1 MVDQRELKVQ
11 RNPKIKTMM
20 SLPKPWTF
28 FQGIQGL
35 VGTKTLTGSQW
46 MAALWTV
53 VRCSKLLWVFFETYL
68 KNVTMAS
75 DGLMSYHNCE
85 QCWPMMVTASVNVTT
100 VGLRNHVMAYVAT
113 VGLRHQTG
121 NVRVIGLCSF
131 LVNLVFKAYK
141 KVNVETIGLEHYV
154 VNIQTAIFKVMW
166 SPCQC
171 QQGRW
176 WMILNTVCN
185 LEDIPLDDHKVFRLG
200 INRGSQ

>member
-1 MVDQRELKVQ
+1 
-11 RNPKIKTMM
+11 
-20 SLPKPWTF
+20 
-28 FQGIQGL
+28 
-35 VGTKTLTGSQW
+35 
-46 MAALWTV
+46 MATLWTV
-53 VRCSKLLWVFFETYL
+53 VRSSKLRWVFFETYL

-75 DGLMSYHNCE
+75 DGLMSYRNCE

-113 VGLRHQTG
+113 VALRHH
-121 NVRVIGLCSF
+121 
-131 LVNLVFKAYK
+131 LVFKAYK